1 MHLRPAAAYNVY
13 RRFRCR
19 KRPATEPVFSGPMDY
34 GAESLPIFD
43 GLTSGIVPDKAHGR
57 SRCKTSGVPGIPAR
71 QDGIGITAR
80 PGRIMFEPT
89 FENRA
94 TLGLVFVE
102 RVDQI
107 PLSLL
112 HLRTD
117 PDRSTVQRHISPAV
131 VMDPRK
137 AGRAISRNHRAR
149 KMRLVQSRRDT
160 EHSRIGRTNVRT
172 QRHDEIPEEKRRL
185 EGVQPVAF
193 NLHRRT
199 EHVARNRSAYVP
211 GAVFPAFGLFFH
223 TSEAC
228 RRHRPSFRE
237 PCASPNGRRCRR
249 TPFRAA

>member
-137 AGRAISRNHRAR
+137 AGRTISRNHRAR

-160 EHSRIGRTNVRT
+160 EHPRIGRTNVRT

-193 NLHRRT
+193 NPSYRARRPKSLRLR
-199 EHVARNRSAYVP
+199 ARSSFSGIQP
-211 GAVFPAFGLFFH
+211 FFH